1 MAYGGVPHKR
11 WHHLRGF
18 GVTFKDS
25 ALNTWRR
32 QDTALAL
39 CQKKK
44 HTGDIFCKI
53 WGCCTNFRFDQQS
66 VINATKWQYNCQWL
80 KKLWFYWAT
89 LQLVS
94 IKTIPLIYRS
104 SSLIT
109 SVLFSICAVWCS
121 NPRHALSDLV
131 RILNR
136 YWRSL
141 ALTHHTE
148 VINQDGHYCD

>member
-1 MAYGGVPHKR
+1 MAEFLINADTTCGGLVSHSRTAR
-11 WHHLRGF
+11 WTHGGGR
-18 GVTFKDS
+18 
-25 ALNTWRR
+25 TWRWLFAR
-32 QDTALAL
+32 K
-39 CQKKK
+39 KKK

-66 VINATKWQYNCQWL
+66 VINATKWQYNCQWQ

-136 YWRSL
+136 YWRSR